1 MVRSF
6 PKGSTL
12 LANATSDFLAFLVVV
27 IFAKSGTPKGNKMPY
42 LLRAIVQDA
51 TVYFLVIFTSH
62 FVLEMFLLFATVS
75 ISAGGDYRAIE
86 NSSSQVC
93 SSCQACK
100 RRSWYLRT
108 NVRSTF
114 VFAR

>member
-1 MVRSF
+1 MKHSDSLPSTRPINYVALPGWGSFTRRAPCVMVRSF

-75 ISAGGDYRAIE
+75 ISAGGD
-86 NSSSQVC
+86 
-93 SSCQACK
+93 
-100 RRSWYLRT
+100 
-108 NVRSTF
+108 
-114 VFAR
+114 